1 MDKRPIGYKAGKKY
15 FMDKK
20 IPKSKKYANIKGTL
34 NTGKTKE
41 DVDII
46 SKCHFKILCFIDYL
60 ID

>member
-1 MDKRPIGYKAGKKY
+1 MDKRPIGYKAGEKY

-20 IPKSKKYANIKGTL
+20 VPKSKKYKHVKGTL

-46 SKCHFKILCFIDYL
+46 SKL
-60 ID
+60 